1 MAFLTVQF
9 DDAFGQCI
17 HGALNLC
24 MLVPFHITHGNF
36 DRRQYSVTVR
46 LQCMETVHVSAIC
59 MSSHM
64 AFLQEARLAG
74 IPPLPSCWDHRQR
87 SRSWT
92 VPLQLPCLSTV
103 RCKVILMFCSGQ
115 QLLLLLMHYTL
126 LSADQTNRVQPQVKS
141 AFHVT
146 SGLAAAEL

>member
-1 MAFLTVQF
+1 MHLDSAFTVHGNCVCQRPSTSHMAFLTVQF

-74 IPPLPSCWDHRQR
+74 IPPLPSFWDHRRR

-92 VPLQLPCLSTV
+92 VLLQPTCLSMV
-103 RCKVILMFCSGQ
+103 RCKHFLFSLFCSNQ
-115 QLLLLLMHYTL
+115 
-126 LSADQTNRVQPQVKS
+126 
-141 AFHVT
+141 
-146 SGLAAAEL
+146 